1 LLLSRPFGRSLWLGV
16 GISLALAKH
25 LGAAVGAPCFDFRA
39 PVAQPMRP
47 PIPLLAEGDNLV
59 FGTYPDGIDWASARG
74 LVQRPI
80 TTVYPMFLDHRNL
93 KDKTRTTV
101 VTTVLERPGYL
112 AFHNVDVTVRIR
124 ALFFKFKLE
133 WTEAWGYS
141 LVEGTR
147 DAPLKILMSYQ
158 KIAGTPH
165 IEHQCGS
172 YVLWARDSATTDVSL
187 YEEVKAD
194 RRSAEDTRDMHKGTL
209 ATVRAGAR

>member
-1 LLLSRPFGRSLWLGV
+1 MLGL
-16 GISLALAKH
+16 GLCLALAKH

-47 PIPLLAEGDNLV
+47 PIPLLAEGDNYA
-59 FGTYPDGIDWASARG
+59 FGTYPDGIDWASARA

-80 TTVYPMFLDHRNL
+80 TAVYPMFLDHRNL

-101 VTTVLERPGYL
+101 VTTVLERPDYL

-124 ALFFKFKLE
+124 ALFFKLKLE

-147 DAPLKILMSYQ
+147 DDPLKILISYQ

-172 YVLWARDSATTDVSL
+172 YILWARDSATTDVSL